1 MKCKGKSESV
11 ADPLTKVIFKQ
22 MNTIHKTIISVVS
35 QHNIITVLVDSGFVI
50 AIFSPTGI
58 VADIPHLRRE
68 KPTFREDVFHRE
80 DTLADFYKK

>member
-1 MKCKGKSESV
+1 
-11 ADPLTKVIFKQ
+11 

-35 QHNIITVLVDSGFVI
+35 QHNIITVLVLTGFI
-50 AIFSPTGI
+50 ITIFSAARI
-58 VADIPHLRRE
+58 VADIPHLRRL